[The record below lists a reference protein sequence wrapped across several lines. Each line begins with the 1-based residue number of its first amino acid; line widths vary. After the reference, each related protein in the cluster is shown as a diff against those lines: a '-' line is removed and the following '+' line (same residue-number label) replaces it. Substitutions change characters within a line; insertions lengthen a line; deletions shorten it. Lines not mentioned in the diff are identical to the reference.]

1 MFCPKCG
8 AENTE
13 GNKYCQK
20 CGATLSVESPK
31 PTGVCAKCGT
41 KNAEGTQY
49 CTNCGSMLD
58 IPKAAGSTTS
68 LEPNVAG
75 LLCYLLTW
83 ITGLIFILIEKENKF
98 VRFHAM
104 QSIVTF
110 GAIFAAYIV
119 FMGLGFIPVIGLLFD
134 ILSWILLVL
143 AFVLWIVLMIKA
155 YQGERFK
162 LPIAGDIAEKNS

>member
-8 AENTE
+8 VEKIE

-20 CGATLSVESPK
+20 CGATVSFETPK

-41 KNAEGTQY
+41 KNAEGTKY
-49 CTNCGSMLD
+49 CQSCGSMLD
-58 IPKAAGSTTS
+58 TPKAAGSTTS

-75 LLCYLLTW
+75 LLCYVLGW
-83 ITGLIFILIEKENKF
+83 ITGLVFILIEKENKF

-110 GAIFAAYIV
+110 GALTVVVVVVSI
-119 FMGLGFIPVIGLLFD
+119 LGQIGVPHFLSNILQAVVWVI
-134 ILSWILLVL
+134 WV
-143 AFVLWIVLMIKA
+143 VLWIVLMIKA